1 MVNSMRTIR
10 ILILEDDLET
20 LSLLLKKLYSLE
32 EKLVNSEKPTDFSI
46 VTLSEYTQVEEFIN
60 KSKNI
65 DFDVILLDRDCKA
78 GGSFHVLDLERIGAD
93 KIISISSIPDYNEEV
108 KTRGVNRVV
117 WKDYKNLDK
126 FSDQVIIE
134 LEVLITERVMK

>member
-1 MVNSMRTIR
+1 MRTIR

>member
-1 MVNSMRTIR
+1 M
-10 ILILEDDLET
+10 
-20 LSLLLKKLYSLE
+20 
-32 EKLVNSEKPTDFSI
+32 VNSEKPTDFSI